1 MEKICPIIQF
11 QIAKLGT
18 NVSLPNSERNY
29 ATFDKRRD
37 EEIMAQAEHAL
48 KPLEDYLKN
57 NAKTEEEIMDAL
69 HILDKMID
77 EKVEGADK
85 LYPVIS
91 KFNNTNSPNIQVM
104 LAGIYRKTLPP
115 DAYGP
120 LNKMLIKQS
129 ISPNSPYF
137 DPTEEIGGA
146 ILEYIKN
153 YGAKEGYNKV
163 AEPVLGTQLNVSK

>member
-11 QIAKLGT
+11 QIARLGT
-18 NVSLPNSERNY
+18 NVSLPNKERNY
-29 ATFDKRRD
+29 ATFDQRR
-37 EEIMAQAEHAL
+37 ENEIMAQAKHAL
-48 KPLEDYLKN
+48 KPLEDFLKN
-57 NAKTEEEIMDAL
+57 NAKTEEEIVDGL

-77 EKVEGADK
+77 NKVEGADK

-91 KFNNTNSPNIQVM
+91 KFNDTNSPNVQVM

-115 DAYGP
+115 DAFGP

-146 ILEYIKN
+146 ILEYTKN
-153 YGAKEGYNKV
+153 YGAKEGYKKV
-163 AEPVLGTQLNVSK
+163 ELTALGVQLNVSK